1 MNSVKHLVRQLIL
14 LPAEAMELMLGA
26 YLKLW
31 EKMGLNFGFAWKDKF
46 LNALQSDIGAVSHHN
61 GDKHIE
67 LKFFM
72 PNQVCRYRVDS
83 FSSKEPETLNWIDE
97 SPPGSVLYDIGANIG
112 LYSVYHALS
121 KNANVYAFEPSFLNL
136 ALLAKNLTLNHVSD
150 KVKVIVNPLTAS
162 NMFAQFNLSS
172 LVEGGALSAFGV
184 DYGQDGR
191 DLDKKLTYQTL
202 GFSLDFLLENGILT
216 EPPNM
221 IKIDVDGIEHLI
233 LQGARRTLQSP
244 ACRTVLIEVSL
255 EFKEQANGIQSIL
268 TECGFSQVDY
278 NRVSHAAQH
287 PDQSIKNQNQ
297 IWIKK

>member
-1 MNSVKHLVRQLIL
+1 MIAAKRFVRQILL
-14 LPAEAMELMLGA
+14 LPAELIELLLSA

-31 EKMGLNFGFAWKDKF
+31 EKMGLSFGFAWKDKF
-46 LNALQSDIGAVSHHN
+46 LNSLQSDIGTVSHRSS
-61 GDKHIE
+61 DKQIE

-72 PNQVCRYRVDS
+72 PNQVCRYRVHS

-112 LYSVYHALS
+112 LYSVYHAAS

-184 DYGQDGR
+184 DYGQDGK
-191 DLDKKLTYQTL
+191 DLNKKLTYQTL
-202 GFSLDFLLENGILT
+202 GFSLDFLLESGILT

-233 LQGARRTLQSP
+233 LQGARRTLQLS

-255 EFKEQANGIQSIL
+255 EFKEQADGVHAIL
-268 TECGFSQVDY
+268 TECGFDRVDY
-278 NRVSHAAQH
+278 NRVNNTAKH
-287 PDQSIKNQNQ
+287 PEQLIKNQNQ
-297 IWIKK
+297 IWVKK